1 MYFDTHF
8 CVLEKNTTLRQYQSY
23 IIINYKQR
31 LVTTFLQHIL
41 RNWTCHISCRSQ
53 HIIASRLDDYN
64 TDYYVS
70 SNDVTDT
77 LSLES
82 PYKLAGSDLDISI
95 HIYSKWNI
103 YNGLRMR

>member
-1 MYFDTHF
+1 M
-8 CVLEKNTTLRQYQSY
+8 
-23 IIINYKQR
+23 
-31 LVTTFLQHIL
+31 LVITFLPHIL

-53 HIIASRLDDYN
+53 HIITSRLDDYN

-95 HIYSKWNI
+95 HIYLKWNI
-103 YNGLRMR
+103 YNGLRMRYG